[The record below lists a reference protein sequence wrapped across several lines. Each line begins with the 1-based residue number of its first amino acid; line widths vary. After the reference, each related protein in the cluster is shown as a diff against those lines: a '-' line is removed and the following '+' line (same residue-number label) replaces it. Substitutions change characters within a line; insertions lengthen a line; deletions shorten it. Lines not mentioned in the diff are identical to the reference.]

1 MRSRCAGRIR
11 VAAVLVAV
19 GLAVAL
25 TSAPWPARADEK
37 ATEQARQH
45 YAKGKQAFDLG
56 KWDDAIAEFEEAYKL
71 RSDPTFLFNMAQ
83 AYRRK
88 GDLQRALDLYKNYL
102 IENPQTPK
110 RDDIEKRIRAL
121 EKEMKNPARRQIEA
135 PAPVAQPSEPPPAAQ
150 VIVAPVPATVPAPV
164 SVPTPTPAPAPA
176 PAPESAPPTPAVSVV
191 EPAQP
196 AASFQPP
203 SSGYGLRVAG
213 IVCGAAG
220 LASIGTAVYFY
231 TRAASLSDRISS
243 SDAPTSSDYQAGKD
257 AETMQWV
264 FYGVGA
270 AALATGAVLYWL
282 GSSSSAFA
290 PTATVVAPM
299 VGPGIAGLSAQGTFR
314 CAAFQSSSVFSPWSQ
329 AAASIRIPRTENFP
343 ATRAVHPATFAGKVI
358 SAGSTV
364 QTWTQAAAA
373 ALEVQ
378 ALMPWSAVGEPA
390 AVAARAAL
398 EVVGAEWAAQVVAAA
413 AGVSARSPARA
424 QAALVANQVS
434 SRAAPAVSRLPGP
447 VALVWPAAVQELG
460 AMEQVAKA
468 ARSRLAVRP
477 VQAARQRPAA

>member
-1 MRSRCAGRIR
+1 
-11 VAAVLVAV
+11 LLAV
-19 GLAVAL
+19 GSAVAL
-25 TSAPWPARADEK
+25 TSAPSPARADEK
-37 ATEQARQH
+37 TTEQARQH
-45 YAKGKQAFDLG
+45 YTKGKQAFDLG

-102 IENPQTPK
+102 IENPDSPK
-110 RDDIEKRIRAL
+110 RSEIEKRIRAL

-135 PAPVAQPSEPPPAAQ
+135 PAPVAKPSEPPPAAPAAA
-150 VIVAPVPATVPAPV
+150 VAPAPTPAPV
-164 SVPTPTPAPAPA
+164 SGPAPAPVPVPAPA
-176 PAPESAPPTPAVSVV
+176 PAPESAPPTTAVSVV

-203 SSGYGLRVAG
+203 SSGYGLRFAG

-231 TRAASLSDRISS
+231 TRAASLSDRVSS

-299 VGPGIAGLSAQGTFR
+299 VGPGIAGLSAQGTF
-314 CAAFQSSSVFSPWSQ
+314 
-329 AAASIRIPRTENFP
+329 
-343 ATRAVHPATFAGKVI
+343 
-358 SAGSTV
+358 
-364 QTWTQAAAA
+364 
-373 ALEVQ
+373 
-378 ALMPWSAVGEPA
+378 
-390 AVAARAAL
+390 
-398 EVVGAEWAAQVVAAA
+398 
-413 AGVSARSPARA
+413 
-424 QAALVANQVS
+424 
-434 SRAAPAVSRLPGP
+434 
-447 VALVWPAAVQELG
+447 
-460 AMEQVAKA
+460 
-468 ARSRLAVRP
+468 
-477 VQAARQRPAA
+477 

>member
-1 MRSRCAGRIR
+1 MRSLCAGRIR

-25 TSAPWPARADEK
+25 SSAPSPARADDET
-37 ATEQARQH
+37 TEQARQH

-102 IENPQTPK
+102 IENPDSPK
-110 RDDIEKRIRAL
+110 RSEIEKRIRAL

-135 PAPVAQPSEPPPAAQ
+135 PAPVASPSEPPPAA
-150 VIVAPVPATVPAPV
+150 PVVV
-164 SVPTPTPAPAPA
+164 APAPA
-176 PAPESAPPTPAVSVV
+176 AAPPFGGFGTDSLPHLAPRASPAPVAAPAPPGEV
-191 EPAQP
+191 AQP
-196 AASFQPP
+196 ALSPAVLAPAEPATLAPYAAPAVAPAASIAEAAPP
-203 SSGYGLRVAG
+203 IAAPEPASSGRGLRVAG

-231 TRAASLSDRISS
+231 TRAASLSDKISS

-282 GSSSSAFA
+282 GSSSSASA
-290 PTATVVAPM
+290 QTATVVAPM
-299 VGPGIAGLSAQGTFR
+299 VGPGIAGLSAQGTF
-314 CAAFQSSSVFSPWSQ
+314 
-329 AAASIRIPRTENFP
+329 
-343 ATRAVHPATFAGKVI
+343 
-358 SAGSTV
+358 
-364 QTWTQAAAA
+364 
-373 ALEVQ
+373 
-378 ALMPWSAVGEPA
+378 
-390 AVAARAAL
+390 
-398 EVVGAEWAAQVVAAA
+398 
-413 AGVSARSPARA
+413 
-424 QAALVANQVS
+424 
-434 SRAAPAVSRLPGP
+434 
-447 VALVWPAAVQELG
+447 
-460 AMEQVAKA
+460 
-468 ARSRLAVRP
+468 
-477 VQAARQRPAA
+477 